1 MKLSQ
6 TQGRKK
12 ARLEIIPLIDIMFFL
27 VATFMMVSLSMIKN
41 QGVEVNLPIS
51 SSSVAIERS
60 QSATISIT
68 KDEEIYF
75 NKDKVDMDQLRQN
88 AREFRTEHPDG
99 PILLNCDRE
108 ARMNKVMDVLDALR
122 HLGITNVALQT
133 EAASGS

>member
-51 SSSVAIERS
+51 SSSVTIERS

-88 AREFRTEHPDG
+88 AREFRTEHPGG

>member
-6 TQGRKK
+6 GQGRKK

-41 QGVEVNLPIS
+41 QGVDVNLPLS
-51 SSSVAIERS
+51 SSSVEVERS

-68 KDEEIYF
+68 KDEEVYF
-75 NKDKVDMDQLRQN
+75 NKDKVDMDQLRQH
-88 AREFRTEHPDG
+88 AREFRSESPTG

-108 ARMNKVMDVLDALR
+108 SKMGKAIEVLDALR
-122 HLGITNVALQT
+122 NLGITNVALQT
-133 EAASGS
+133 EMPG

>member
-41 QGVEVNLPIS
+41 QGVEVNLPVS

-68 KDEEIYF
+68 REEEIFF
-75 NKDKVDMDQLRQN
+75 NKDKVDMDQLRQH
-88 AREFRTEHPDG
+88 ARDFRTEYPSG